1 MRKVY
6 KQLTEE
12 QKSRGVIFSS
22 CLKGAPMYMMND
34 MVHEVFED
42 SHDRDGMIRRLKDD
56 KVFNGSPWKYNEIRQ

>member
-1 MRKVY
+1 
-6 KQLTEE
+6 
-12 QKSRGVIFSS
+12 
-22 CLKGAPMYMMND
+22 MYMMND